1 MTTKFQA
8 ITEAV
13 QKSETVF
20 DRIPA
25 VFEAAIEVTNALH
38 RMRTGLSDEKWE
50 KLLEEHSLLEELVDS
65 TIDLEDA
72 VEAIARKEETNA

>member
-38 RMRTGLSDEKWE
+38 RMRTGISDEKWE